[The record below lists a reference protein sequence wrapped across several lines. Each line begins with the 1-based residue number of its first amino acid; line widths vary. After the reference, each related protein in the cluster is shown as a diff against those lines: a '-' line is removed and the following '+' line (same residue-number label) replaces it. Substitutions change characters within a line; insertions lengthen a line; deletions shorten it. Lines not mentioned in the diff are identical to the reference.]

1 VIQGAVIDTDRQ
13 PAKDFTLAV
22 WPLGLDHG
30 SEIPIV
36 KTNQAGEYR
45 FERLCPG
52 RYTVLPDY
60 EKLGY
65 PAVSPNA
72 YQFLYGLPVEEVKL
86 IAENSLAEL
95 PVKLRPKPGRM
106 HVHISDRATSAKILR
121 FTIELKVPGRK
132 RMGDIL
138 LLFEPT
144 TSDDAIVVPPDKEFT
159 IHVTAKGFH
168 KWSGNSGDRRVF
180 LVASGS
186 WATLNAELDPVRYM
200 KTEYGAIC
208 QVVLALGTV
217 SLTVLALRGWAKGLR
232 KDLPPWRNAIG
243 IASVLLTFLTTITF
257 LGPMIS
263 RLTGV
268 DTPIESLE
276 TAIPALIV
284 CGILSGCALTRA
296 PRLQVIGANLLLV
309 ALWRASMVF

>member
-1 VIQGAVIDTDRQ
+1 VIQGAVIDMDRQ

-30 SEIPIV
+30 SAIPIV
-36 KTNQAGEYR
+36 KSNQAGEYR

-65 PAVSPNA
+65 PVVSPNA
-72 YQFLYGLPVEEVKL
+72 YQFLYGLRVEEVKL
-86 IAENSLAEL
+86 TAENSLAEL
-95 PVKLRPKPGRM
+95 PVKPPPKPGRM

-144 TSDDAIVVPPDKEFT
+144 TSDDAIVVPPDTEFT

-168 KWSGNSGDRRVF
+168 KWSGNGGDRGVF

-186 WATLNAELDPVRYM
+186 WATLNAELDPVR
-200 KTEYGAIC
+200 
-208 QVVLALGTV
+208 
-217 SLTVLALRGWAKGLR
+217 
-232 KDLPPWRNAIG
+232 
-243 IASVLLTFLTTITF
+243 
-257 LGPMIS
+257 
-263 RLTGV
+263 
-268 DTPIESLE
+268 
-276 TAIPALIV
+276 
-284 CGILSGCALTRA
+284 
-296 PRLQVIGANLLLV
+296 
-309 ALWRASMVF
+309 